1 MRRGP
6 ERRGAR
12 SVDDAAFGGGRPGCA
27 RRDAERGAG
36 ARGAHLVSLHPAR
49 IGDQRV
55 DSGRLRRR
63 SRGCDR
69 YVGRQRAEPR
79 RQGREA
85 VRGHRLTAALH
96 GVPVG
101 TRFGFTV
108 NEATGVTL
116 TFRKL
121 VPGRRVHRR
130 CRALTHRDRHDPR
143 CTRTV
148 TRGAIHVHMKAAG
161 RRTLRFT
168 GRIGSRHLAA
178 GRYTVTVHATG
189 RAARRPA
196 ACTSPWRSSLGW
208 GLESFHQQRR
218 AW

>member
-1 MRRGP
+1 VSHTYAAPGTYTGRTTSSDTLGNTTAKRSTIVI
-6 ERRGAR
+6 RGAA
-12 SVDDAAFGGGRPGCA
+12 STHGTGH
-27 RRDAERGAG
+27 GA
-36 ARGAHLVSLHPAR
+36 LT
-49 IGDQRV
+49 
-55 DSGRLRRR
+55 LRR
-63 SRGCDR
+63 
-69 YVGRQRAEPR
+69 VTETHGRW
-79 RQGREA
+79 REA

-101 TRFGFTV
+101 IRFGFTV